1 MHLFRILCHPLQIY
15 ETAEPTWAY
24 EQRRTVAEKTAY
36 RVFSAGGVWYTEKG
50 RGTGRK
56 RLRDTL
62 GGRGQGSEETMS
74 NVYRSILW
82 GVIIVVG
89 IVVLAFFIR
98 FLLEVAVVAALL
110 ALAYYLFTRA
120 TATWRQNRPWR

>member
-1 MHLFRILCHPLQIY
+1 
-15 ETAEPTWAY
+15 
-24 EQRRTVAEKTAY
+24 
-36 RVFSAGGVWYTEKG
+36 
-50 RGTGRK
+50 
-56 RLRDTL
+56 
-62 GGRGQGSEETMS
+62 MS